1 MYLAKVVGVVVA
13 TTKDEKR
20 VGSKILVVQPIDT
33 NDDPIRNRE
42 VVVDSVGAG
51 IGETVLV
58 ASGSSARNAF
68 GDKGAPVDS
77 AIVAIVDSVEISD

>member
-1 MYLAKVVGVVVA
+1 MYLARVIGVVVA
-13 TTKDEKR
+13 TTKDKKL

-33 NDDPIRNRE
+33 NDDPIRNTE
-42 VVVDSVGAG
+42 VVIDSVGAG
-51 IGETVLV
+51 VGETVLV

-77 AIVAIVDSVEISD
+77 AIVAIVDSVEISG